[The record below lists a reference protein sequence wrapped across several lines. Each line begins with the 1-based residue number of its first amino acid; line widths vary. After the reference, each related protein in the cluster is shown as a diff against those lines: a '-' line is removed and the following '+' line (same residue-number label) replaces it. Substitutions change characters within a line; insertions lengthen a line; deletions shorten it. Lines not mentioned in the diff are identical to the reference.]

1 MKFKYIKN
9 LFNKKK
15 GLGRLF
21 WLARVLI
28 LIFVLIAIS
37 CFIYINEVGF
47 PGYLQNMLIK
57 NLESKGYRISVQR
70 VKFGWYRGII
80 IENLKIET
88 NNGDSTIIL
97 EANSADILPTM
108 SSIFKRKPEIKRI
121 GIFDG
126 DLRILANKNQS
137 SENLF
142 ICEIKHS
149 FFRFYNDGT
158 ASFEVYGNVRKSKL
172 NIYAQHVN
180 LKSLFDSITKLF
192 PEEKSKSG
200 SDEFIAI
207 LNKINEID
215 FYDDSKIDIKINRI
229 TGSGDDLIAEVNFD
243 FPFIYGKTF
252 LARNLIGSISSI
264 PIPFNLKRHKF
275 YGDLNMNYFSS
286 KGISLNNFTGN
297 FSVQF
302 NDNGTKEVLLN
313 LKNKHLKTKNIELK
327 DLSNTLRFSISG
339 FNVNSLFSPIEIHGN
354 TGEISYDGF
363 RLTKLKYEGFI
374 TNNIL
379 TTNLIGINLKTS
391 FGDGE
396 MKDLNFEGVHLN
408 YDGILNKRNG
418 YQISGKIDFQSDTI
432 RATNFQVKSINYS
445 GIIDYSTTNV
455 LPSIIKGDFKFSQ
468 FKNHNLEIH
477 DCSTSISFEKSLSL
491 TQNYITNLFDVL
503 NSSILSLKTDF
514 HNTIFHD
521 VNINSIRA
529 NIESDLRNLRINE
542 LNVIFGNGDIN
553 LYGNF
558 DKQKHYVNASIG
570 STTSLEILH
579 AIVGNKFTFLTNYV
593 NPKIPLSINVNVDG
607 FVPEL
612 KRLFSSNAFEHLSKF
627 NYKGELKLGAIRLG
641 KENLNNVNC
650 NFTYTTNSLTFN
662 NFSFILKTN
671 NFNTTGII
679 NFRNYDYSLKI
690 NGFINPSDVFDIINI
705 TNIQISSLIS
715 NTSPFEI
722 TANIKANYRNIKDLE
737 LLLNST
743 NTLINARISA
753 TNFTFRNKAISEL
766 RCNVEYFNN
775 ILTFS
780 NVELLRT
787 NEKANADKIIADF
800 NTQRVYLINAKGNL
814 SPSDLTEAIGPE
826 AYDALSPF
834 KFHKTPTIKAN
845 GSVPMHGAIG
855 DIEFD
860 VFAPELEWWKIKVN
874 NASSKIFWK
883 DETVTLKNF
892 YSDFYGGDLNL
903 SLYADFLES
912 GPTNLNFTAKI
923 TKAYF
928 NDLLKDILKKPQ
940 KIEGKLSGVLEVSS
954 KSITNYCEWHG
965 KGEVTLEE
973 GLIWDIPIFGIFSP
987 ILNTVSPG
995 LGNSRANYASAHFIL
1010 TNGIVATSDLEI
1022 RAKAVRMKYE
1032 GTVDFDKKIEAQ
1044 VEAEVLRDV
1053 WLVGPAIRF
1062 LLKPLTKLFIYK
1074 VKGTID
1080 KPVSEPLFIPKILL
1094 APLHPFKTIKDYIFP
1109 SNEANDN
1116 EKEKK

>member
-97 EANSADILPTM
+97 EANSADILPKI
-108 SSIFKRKPEIKRI
+108 SSLFKRKPEIKRI
-121 GIFDG
+121 RIFDG

-354 TGEISYDGF
+354 TGEISYDDF

-514 HNTIFHD
+514 
-521 VNINSIRA
+521 
-529 NIESDLRNLRINE
+529 
-542 LNVIFGNGDIN
+542 
-553 LYGNF
+553 
-558 DKQKHYVNASIG
+558 
-570 STTSLEILH
+570 
-579 AIVGNKFTFLTNYV
+579 
-593 NPKIPLSINVNVDG
+593 
-607 FVPEL
+607 
-612 KRLFSSNAFEHLSKF
+612 
-627 NYKGELKLGAIRLG
+627 
-641 KENLNNVNC
+641 
-650 NFTYTTNSLTFN
+650 
-662 NFSFILKTN
+662 SFILKTN

-722 TANIKANYRNIKDLE
+722 TANIKANYRDIKDLQ

-845 GSVPMHGAIG
+845 GFVPMHGAIG

-954 KSITNYCEWHG
+954 KSITNYYEWHG
-965 KGEVTLEE
+965 QGEVTMEE